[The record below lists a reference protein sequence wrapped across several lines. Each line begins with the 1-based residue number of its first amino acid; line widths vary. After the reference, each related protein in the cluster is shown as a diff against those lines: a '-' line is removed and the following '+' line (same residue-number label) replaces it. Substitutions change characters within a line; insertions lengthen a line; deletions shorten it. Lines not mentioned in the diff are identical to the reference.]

1 MKEAQDADQ
10 KGDYQKCVDAVG
22 ATLGVGTGS
31 SQLWQLR
38 AKCSMALGD
47 SEGAV
52 GDLTYWP
59 IEKISC

>member
-1 MKEAQDADQ
+1 VKEAHNADK
-10 KGDYQKCVDAVG
+10 KGDDQKCVDAAG
-22 ATLGVGTGS
+22 SALGVGTGS

-52 GDLTYWP
+52 GDLTYCP
-59 IEKISC
+59 IEKKSC